1 MSWTLFWLGWS
12 SLMAVGIM
20 TLVWRENPYYRL
32 VEHIIIGAGCAHGLM
47 YGLLAVKTTALDSIM
62 AGRALLVIP
71 LFLAILTFGR
81 LTPWGWVSRYPTALL
96 TAIGIGILVG
106 GALEAQIVGQVRSIG
121 EEMIAAK
128 APFTIASALFAGIAT
143 LCAIMYF
150 IYTREHT
157 GVYGGLARFGRI
169 IMMCGLGV
177 SWGME
182 FGWFITALGTWTEN
196 VVNFIR
202 ALLGIPY

>member
-1 MSWTLFWLGWS
+1 MSWQLFWLGWS
-12 SLMAVGIM
+12 SFVVIGII

-32 VEHIIIGAGCAHGLM
+32 IEHIIIGAGCAHSLM
-47 YGLLAVKTTALDSIM
+47 YGLLAVKTSGLDAIM
-62 AGRALLVIP
+62 AGRVLLVIP

-81 LTPWGWVSRYPTALL
+81 MTPWGWIARYPTALL

-106 GALEAQIVGQVRSIG
+106 GALEAQIVGQIRSIG

-128 APFTIASALFAGIAT
+128 TPFTVASALFAGIST
-143 LCAIMYF
+143 LCALMYF
-150 IYTREHT
+150 IYTREHR

-169 IMMCGLGV
+169 IMMAGLGV

-196 VVNFIR
+196 IVNFIR

>member
-12 SLMAVGIM
+12 SFVALGIM

-32 VEHIIIGAGCAHGLM
+32 VEHIIIGGGCAHALM
-47 YGLLAVKTTALDSIM
+47 YGLLAVKTTAIDAIA
-62 AGRALLVIP
+62 AGRVLLILP
-71 LFLAILTFGR
+71 LVLAVLMFGR
-81 LTPWGWVSRYPTALL
+81 LTPWGWISRYPTALL

-106 GALEAQIVGQVRSIG
+106 GALEAQIVGQVRAIG
-121 EEMIAAK
+121 EEIYAAK
-128 APFTIASALFAGIAT
+128 DPFVIASSLLAGIASI
-143 LCAIMYF
+143 CAIIYF
-150 IYTREHT
+150 TYTREHR
-157 GVYGGLARFGRI
+157 GVWGGLARFGRI
-169 IMMCGLGV
+169 IMMAGLGI